1 MQIKKI
7 HSYFLIIFSLLA
19 FIFYLLIRNNL
30 IQDNLYLL
38 FFSFFLILTLGVSH
52 GALDHL
58 RGKKIFYP
66 LLKQKWFLFFYPGYI
81 LLSLIVISSWVKFP
95 TITLLLFLLIAS
107 YHFGEEDLGFFLEN
121 KGIFFSFI
129 SFLKGL
135 LIITASFHFNFE
147 TTALFFQYLFVPSEN
162 YQTLIHYKTLLFSV
176 NLILLV
182 IGLINLLRNQIDKLV
197 LILMEVLLI
206 VISFKYL
213 PLILA
218 FTLYFCF
225 LHSSKHILGLS
236 KELDPGN
243 ITNGLKLFVIKAAPL
258 TVLTAIVAVLFVILW
273 SESISE
279 NIIKTIFIGLA
290 SLTLPHI
297 LLEVLDK
304 K

>member
-1 MQIKKI
+1 
-7 HSYFLIIFSLLA
+7 
-19 FIFYLLIRNNL
+19 
-30 IQDNLYLL
+30 
-38 FFSFFLILTLGVSH
+38 
-52 GALDHL
+52 
-58 RGKKIFYP
+58 
-66 LLKQKWFLFFYPGYI
+66 
-81 LLSLIVISSWVKFP
+81 
-95 TITLLLFLLIAS
+95 
-107 YHFGEEDLGFFLEN
+107 
-121 KGIFFSFI
+121 
-129 SFLKGL
+129 
-135 LIITASFHFNFE
+135 
-147 TTALFFQYLFVPSEN
+147 
-162 YQTLIHYKTLLFSV
+162 
-176 NLILLV
+176 
-182 IGLINLLRNQIDKLV
+182 
-197 LILMEVLLI
+197 MEVLLI

-243 ITNGLKLFVIKAAPL
+243 ITNGIKLFVIKAAPL
-258 TVLTAIVAVLFVILW
+258 TALTAIAAVLFVILW

>member
-1 MQIKKI
+1 M
-7 HSYFLIIFSLLA
+7 
-19 FIFYLLIRNNL
+19 
-30 IQDNLYLL
+30 
-38 FFSFFLILTLGVSH
+38 
-52 GALDHL
+52 
-58 RGKKIFYP
+58 
-66 LLKQKWFLFFYPGYI
+66 
-81 LLSLIVISSWVKFP
+81 
-95 TITLLLFLLIAS
+95 
-107 YHFGEEDLGFFLEN
+107 
-121 KGIFFSFI
+121 
-129 SFLKGL
+129 
-135 LIITASFHFNFE
+135 
-147 TTALFFQYLFVPSEN
+147 
-162 YQTLIHYKTLLFSV
+162 LFSV

-258 TVLTAIVAVLFVILW
+258 TVLTAIVAGLFVILW